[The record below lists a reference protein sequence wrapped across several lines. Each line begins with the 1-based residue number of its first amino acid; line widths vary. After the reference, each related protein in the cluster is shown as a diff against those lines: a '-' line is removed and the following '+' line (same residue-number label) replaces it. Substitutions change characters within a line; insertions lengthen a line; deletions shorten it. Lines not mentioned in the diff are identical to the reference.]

1 MVKEEDIL
9 NGGSMCGVNEDKY
22 YSCHTQRKL

>member
-9 NGGSMCGVNEDKY
+9 NGGYVYGVNEDKY
-22 YSCHTQRKL
+22 YPCHTQRKL